1 MVKKY
6 LFIVPHADDEV
17 LGFGGTIAKLVEQG
31 HDVSVTVLQSPWSV
45 RAERQLEDIHKAKE
59 ILGYSNLYNLFLS
72 SVTLS
77 NDLHTVIHTVQEHL
91 EKINPTIIYTTH
103 ISDNHQDHKTLYRA
117 ISVVS
122 RPVGPCKSIRE
133 VYSGEVISSNDQ
145 SFGSERKEFI
155 PNVYET
161 LSEQHLNKKILALQA
176 YSTEINQPPHPRCS
190 EVVKARAISRGSE
203 VLAKYAESFMQLRSI
218 R

>member
-1 MVKKY
+1 MKTY

-17 LGFGGTIAKLVEQG
+17 LGFGGTIAKFVEQG
-31 HDVSVTVLQSPWSV
+31 HDVSVTVLQSPWSI
-45 RAERQLEDIHKAKE
+45 RAEQQLKDIHKAKE
-59 ILGYSNLYNLFLS
+59 ILGYNNLHNLFLS

-77 NDLHTVIHTVQEHL
+77 NDLHTVIHSVQKHL
-91 EKINPTIIYTTH
+91 EEIKPTVIYTTH

-117 ISVVS
+117 ISVAS
-122 RPVGPCKSIRE
+122 RPVGPCKSIKE

-145 SFGSERKEFI
+145 SFGSERTDFI

-161 LSEQHLNKKILALQA
+161 LSEQHINKKILALQSF
-176 YSTEINQPPHPRCS
+176 STEINRPPHPRCA
-190 EVVKARAISRGSE
+190 EVIKARAISRGSE
-203 VLAKYAESFMQLRSI
+203 VLTAYAESFMQLRSI